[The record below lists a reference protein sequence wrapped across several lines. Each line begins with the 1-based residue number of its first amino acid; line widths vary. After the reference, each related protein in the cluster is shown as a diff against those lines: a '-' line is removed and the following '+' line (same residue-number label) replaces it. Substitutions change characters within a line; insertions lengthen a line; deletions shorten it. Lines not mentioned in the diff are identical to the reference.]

1 MILPRFYSSWI
12 TGLTVCRFL
21 PDAKAPERAKELDER
36 LLSSPALALARCSQV
51 LYFMAGTAVTA
62 LKDSLEN
69 IIHYEEKRAENISR
83 AEYETDHLKDVM
95 GTYLL
100 KLTSR
105 NLSEEESARATEYM
119 KLIGDYERIADHAVN
134 IVESS
139 IKCIWRS
146 IAAKCVLRKPET
158 KHIFKSHP

>member
-1 MILPRFYSSWI
+1 
-12 TGLTVCRFL
+12 
-21 PDAKAPERAKELDER
+21 
-36 LLSSPALALARCSQV
+36 
-51 LYFMAGTAVTA
+51 MAGTAVTA

-69 IIHYEEKRAENISR
+69 VIHYEEKRAENIRR
-83 AEYETDHLKDVM
+83 AEDETDHLEDVM

-139 IKCIWRS
+139 EEMKS
-146 IAAKCVLRKPET
+146 KNVTFSENAAHEYSMISQAVTEILDLS
-158 KHIFKSHP
+158 FQAF